1 MDPGRPK
8 NQSSQNQTKPTPL
21 RRARRV
27 DSDHIIFF
35 QKWTPYAKVIAF

>member
-8 NQSSQNQTKPTPL
+8 NQSSRNQTKPIPL
-21 RRARRV
+21 RLSRRV

-35 QKWTPYAKVIAF
+35 ANGRHM